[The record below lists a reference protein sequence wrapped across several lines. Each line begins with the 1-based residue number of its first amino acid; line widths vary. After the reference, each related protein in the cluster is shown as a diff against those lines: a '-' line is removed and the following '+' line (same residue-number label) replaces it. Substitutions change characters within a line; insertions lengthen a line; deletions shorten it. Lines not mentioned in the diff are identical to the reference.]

1 MSVNETTP
9 LSSLWPHL
17 TSLKIA
23 GLQWLPR
30 RDPQQ
35 FLRGLPRSLL
45 ELNLAFP
52 DAPFSIFD
60 LPLLPKSL
68 TNLTL
73 CMIVPNDPDTQPS
86 AEMHACLDQLPP
98 QLTQLG
104 LLCPFFPSFI
114 EHLPTTLT
122 ELQFIETSAR
132 LHDDI
137 AKPRPETFLRFPDL
151 CHLKTYCQPWTTEE
165 IQCLPRRL
173 TSLTCCTS
181 VKTPLDQLL
190 SALPPSITQFSSNFT
205 TKLKLNNIDVLPRKL
220 AHWCWAFDIGSL
232 TNLPPSLTQLNLSLA
247 DLPTCIPMLP
257 KTTTELTLYFP
268 EGGTLQP
275 LLDLPRLKKL
285 KFSKLI
291 LLPTEPFELP
301 PYFDGIGRLG
311 HE

>member
-1 MSVNETTP
+1 MAAAITRIEFELPLRWPSLISRLARLQTLHLCNLYCSEPSSTYYLPGTNWSAVASSLTELSVNFSTAFASLVSVNETTP

-114 EHLPTTLT
+114 EHLPTADRVT
-122 ELQFIETSAR
+122 IYR
-132 LHDDI
+132 
-137 AKPRPETFLRFPDL
+137 DL
-151 CHLKTYCQPWTTEE
+151 
-165 IQCLPRRL
+165 
-173 TSLTCCTS
+173 S
-181 VKTPLDQLL
+181 
-190 SALPPSITQFSSNFT
+190 
-205 TKLKLNNIDVLPRKL
+205 
-220 AHWCWAFDIGSL
+220 
-232 TNLPPSLTQLNLSLA
+232 SLA
-247 DLPTCIPMLP
+247 
-257 KTTTELTLYFP
+257 
-268 EGGTLQP
+268 
-275 LLDLPRLKKL
+275 R
-285 KFSKLI
+285 
-291 LLPTEPFELP
+291 
-301 PYFDGIGRLG
+301 
-311 HE
+311 